1 MRFADN
7 LKQIRIDSNLSQKE
21 FSNLLEIDIRTL
33 SNWEQDLSR
42 PNVKKLLFVSEKL
55 NISLDDLVGT
65 KFATPK

>member
-55 NISLDDLVGT
+55 NISLDYTFLT
-65 KFATPK
+65 FYNI